1 MKNHK
6 RLEPSK
12 RMTGKGNP
20 RYIDG
25 RSLKKKYC
33 QDCGKLLNKTAFSC
47 GNIRCYSCCNKG
59 KNNPAWKGDKVGYS
73 ALHEWIR
80 NRKPKPEFCEICK
93 KNPSHDLANIS
104 GEYKRDV
111 NDFEW
116 LCRSCHIKKYHTKG
130 RSEKMKEKVKL
141 RKRDKKGRFIK

>member
-47 GNIRCYSCCNKG
+47 GNIRCYSCCN
-59 KNNPAWKGDKVGYS
+59 
-73 ALHEWIR
+73 
-80 NRKPKPEFCEICK
+80 ICK